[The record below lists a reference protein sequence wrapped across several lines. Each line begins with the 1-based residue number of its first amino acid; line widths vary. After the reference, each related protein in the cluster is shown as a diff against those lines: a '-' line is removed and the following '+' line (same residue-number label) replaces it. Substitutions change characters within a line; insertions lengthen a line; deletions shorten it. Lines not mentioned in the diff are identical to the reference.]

1 VTLFVL
7 MIIACLV
14 AVLLLVMTLINLRID
29 APPTEAQERALP
41 LEEQPLICVCVP
53 ARNEE
58 ANLEACVRSVL
69 ASTHRNVAVHV
80 YNDHST
86 DATGEILARL
96 IAEDPRVRATPVAP
110 LPEGWNGKQFGCHQ
124 MGLDARGAFVLFTDA
139 DVRFE
144 PACLS
149 ATLNCARALKADLI
163 STFPLQRTHTLG
175 ESLVVPLIHFILLSY
190 LPMARM
196 RNTMDPAASAGCG
209 QFLFARRE
217 AYLSAGGHT
226 SFKASMHDG
235 IKLPRAMR
243 KAGFRTDL
251 FDATTLVSCRMY
263 RGFGQT
269 WRGFS
274 KNAFEGLGSVGLLVL
289 VTVLHAAAY
298 VLPWVVIGLAIAGR
312 VDDPATVGLAV
323 LACVVALG
331 HRLLLALRFQ
341 QRFSGA
347 ILHPL
352 GIVLMGAIQWY
363 SYYLHLTNQRSWK
376 GRSGGAVQA
385 SSSTDVR
392 LET

>member
-1 VTLFVL
+1 MTLFVL
-7 MIIACLV
+7 MIIACVVSL
-14 AVLLLVMTLINLRID
+14 LLLVMTLVNLRID
-29 APPTEAQERALP
+29 APPTEAQMRALP
-41 LEEQPLICVCVP
+41 RDEQPLISVCIP

-69 ASTHRNVAVHV
+69 ASEHQNVAVHV

-86 DATGEILARL
+86 DATGEILAKLMR
-96 IAEDPRVRATPVAP
+96 EDSRVRATPVLP

-124 MGLDARGAFVLFTDA
+124 MGLDARGEYVLFTDA

-149 ATLNCARALKADLI
+149 ATLKCARALNADLL

-175 ESLVVPLIHFILLSY
+175 EALVVPLIHFILFSY

-196 RNTMDPAASAGCG
+196 RSTPDPAASAGCG

-217 AYLSAGGHT
+217 AYLAAGGHAP
-226 SFKASMHDG
+226 FKSSMHDG
-235 IKLPRAMR
+235 IKLPRTMR

-251 FDATTLVSCRMY
+251 FDATALVSCRMY
-263 RGFGQT
+263 RGFAQT

-274 KNAFEGLGSVGLLVL
+274 KNAFEGLGSVGLLTL
-289 VTVLHAAAY
+289 VTVLHALAY
-298 VLPWVVIGLAIAGR
+298 VLPWVVIVLAAFGR
-312 VDDPATVGLAV
+312 VTDPSTVGLAV
-323 LACVVALG
+323 AACFVALS
-331 HRLLLALRFQ
+331 HRLLLALRFH

-347 ILHPL
+347 LLHPV

-363 SYYLHLTNQRSWK
+363 SFYLHVTNQRTWK
-376 GRSGGAVQA
+376 GRSGGIGTTATPA
-385 SSSTDVR
+385 DVR
-392 LET
+392 LEA